1 MPVTF
6 DLDGE
11 HRPKAYQIL
20 SGLITPRPI
29 AWVSTLNEDG
39 SVNAAPFSFFNVFG
53 SRPPMIVFA
62 PGDKEPGVPKDT
74 ARNIKRQ
81 KQFVVHTVDQAML
94 ELMNAS
100 AATLPYQ
107 LPELAAELFTDS
119 DVIDVPRI
127 SAAPVAMECSEHSC
141 LEIGQNRLVIGLVHK
156 VHVQDGIA
164 NPDDAKIFQENYAP
178 IGRMASPNWYC
189 ESDKLFQLDRPS

>member
-11 HRPKAYQIL
+11 HRSKAYQIL
-20 SGLITPRPI
+20 SSLITPRPI

-53 SRPPMIVFA
+53 SRPPMVVFA
-62 PGDKEPGVPKDT
+62 PGNKEPGVLKDT

-81 KQFVVHTVDQAML
+81 KEFVVHTVDQAML
-94 ELMNAS
+94 ELMNHS
-100 AATLPYQ
+100 AATLPYEV
-107 LPELAAELFTDS
+107 PELGSEYFTAS
-119 DVIDVPRI
+119 EVIGVPRI
-127 SAAPVAMECSEHSC
+127 KSAPVALECSEHSC
-141 LEIGQNRLVIGLVHK
+141 LEIGQNRLIIGIVHR
-156 VHVQDGIA
+156 VHVKDGIA
-164 NPDDAKIFQENYAP
+164 SQDDAKIHQEHYAP

-189 ESDKLFQLDRPS
+189 ETDSLFQLDRPK